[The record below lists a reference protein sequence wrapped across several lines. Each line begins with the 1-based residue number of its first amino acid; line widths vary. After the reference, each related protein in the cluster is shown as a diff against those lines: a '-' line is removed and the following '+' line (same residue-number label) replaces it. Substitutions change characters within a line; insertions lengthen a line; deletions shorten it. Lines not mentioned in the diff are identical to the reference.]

1 MRDVLF
7 VAAILAFFVLA
18 ALLVVGCDRII
29 GPDPPPGELQDG
41 TDADA
46 SDPDV
51 SEAGAV

>member
-18 ALLVVGCDRII
+18 VLLVVGCDRII
-29 GPDPPPGELQDG
+29 GPDPPPGVLEDG
-41 TDADA
+41 RDEDA
-46 SDPDV
+46 SDADV